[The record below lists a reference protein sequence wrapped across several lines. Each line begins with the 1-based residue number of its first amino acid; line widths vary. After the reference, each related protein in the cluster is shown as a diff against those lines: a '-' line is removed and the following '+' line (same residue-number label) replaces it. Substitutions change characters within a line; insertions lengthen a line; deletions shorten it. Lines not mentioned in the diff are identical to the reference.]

1 MSLLSQLVPRH
12 GDAMLTVRLAGCG
25 MPETPTVGLP
35 DLSRTARP
43 SGRCSNDALALTEA
57 LIAGGRDDAAL
68 ARLAAAVDEH
78 VDLWTPALHTTSRFE
93 LVSTMAN
100 IDDAV
105 TDVTVNVTDA
115 VDSGSTAF
123 LVWLATGRFSKPAF
137 FDDDHLI
144 EPNGAVIRV
153 AGTTSVSFT
162 SDHRADRIRLY
173 YDRLSIMAQM
183 LTADARSQRR

>member
-1 MSLLSQLVPRH
+1 MSLLSQLVPRY
-12 GDAMLTVRLAGCG
+12 GETTLTVRLAGCG
-25 MPETPTVGLP
+25 APETPTAGLP
-35 DLSRTARP
+35 DLSHTVRP
-43 SGRCSNDALALTEA
+43 SGRCSNDALALTDA
-57 LIAGGRDDAAL
+57 LIAGGRDDATL

-93 LVSTMAN
+93 LVSTLAD

-105 TDVTVNVTDA
+105 TDVTLNVTEA
-115 VDSGSTAF
+115 VDSGSSAL

-144 EPNGAVIRV
+144 EPSGAVIRV

-162 SDHRADRIRLY
+162 SDHRAERIRLY

-183 LTADARSQRR
+183 LTADAQSQRR